1 MTPNPTQVREAH
13 MRIIYLGLVI
23 NLFVP
28 ILFLLAGYGVRRMM
42 GDTVVATD
50 TQTLWIL
57 FIVFIALAVLEIPVV
72 FLLRKHLIPPFSDT
86 ARPGVEPPSIIS
98 VQARYLVLFAVA
110 LSPALYGFIYY
121 LLGGSFREFV
131 LFAVISLIIFRLV
144 RPSQTYFLSIF
155 GVRPPGSE

>member
-1 MTPNPTQVREAH
+1 MTPNQTQLREAH
-13 MRIIYLGLVI
+13 VRVVYLGLVT

-28 ILFLLAGYGVRRMM
+28 ILFLLGGYGVRRMM
-42 GDTVVATD
+42 GTTEVATD
-50 TQTLWIL
+50 AQTLWIL
-57 FIVFIALAVLEIPVV
+57 FLVFLALAIVEIPVV
-72 FLLRKHLIPPFSDT
+72 FLLRKHLIPPFSGST
-86 ARPGVEPPSIIS
+86 RPDVEPPSIIS

-110 LSPALYGFIYY
+110 LSPTVYGFIYY